1 MNAKQSV
8 VIAIVILL
16 VVVGLVASAQV
27 LSSPASDDNIIYT
40 VPASAVRAPLHES
53 ASDGEIAL
61 RLNGI
66 SDASNSATQRVWVT
80 YSLQS
85 YAYNFSL
92 TPAPGDRYMV
102 ANVTV
107 ANERQTNVP
116 FSYTHFVLLSP
127 DNAAYYA
134 NYGVCGYRCS
144 ANVLLNRTLSGG
156 ETDNVYVL
164 FSVPAGTQAAQL
176 VYTASTRPIVLSSV

>member
-1 MNAKQSV
+1 MNAKQGV
-8 VIAIVILL
+8 VIAIVALL
-16 VVVGLVASAQV
+16 VVIGLVASTQV
-27 LSSPASDDNIIYT
+27 LFSPASDNNVVYT

-53 ASDGEIAL
+53 ASDGRIAL

-66 SDASNSATQRVWVT
+66 SDASNPTTQRVWVT
-80 YSLQS
+80 YSRQS

-92 TPAPGDRYMV
+92 TPAPGDRYLV

-107 ANERQTNVP
+107 ANARQTDVP

-127 DNAAYYA
+127 DNTAYYA

-144 ANVLLNRTLSGG
+144 DNVLLNRTLSVG
-156 ETDNVYVL
+156 ETDNMYVL

-176 VYTASTRPIVLSSV
+176 VYTASTPPIMLPSV

>member
-1 MNAKQSV
+1 MNAKQGAIIGIV
-8 VIAIVILL
+8 VLL
-16 VVVGLVASAQV
+16 IVVGLVASAAG
-27 LSSPASDDNIIYT
+27 LFSPAPNSVSFT

-53 ASDGEIAL
+53 ASNGRIAL

-66 SDASNSATQRVWVT
+66 SDASNPATQRVWVT

-85 YAYNFSL
+85 YEYNFSL
-92 TPAPGDRYMV
+92 TPAPGDRYLV

-107 ANERQTNVP
+107 TNERQTDVP

-144 ANVLLNRTLSGG
+144 ASVLLNRTLSGR
-156 ETDNVYVL
+156 ETDNLYVL

-176 VYTASTRPIVLSSV
+176 VYPASTRPIVLSSS